1 MQKMGLGVPCRC
13 KEQIVGLEGQDGHGA
28 GALACFLILSSA
40 HEWEVISRRPPNER
54 DLGVRERRGGAWR
67 QRPSAW
73 VQWQSL
79 EDLGEGGCVVKPR
92 IPDLSRSSCLL
103 VQVLL

>member
-1 MQKMGLGVPCRC
+1 M
-13 KEQIVGLEGQDGHGA
+13 
-28 GALACFLILSSA
+28 
-40 HEWEVISRRPPNER
+40 
-54 DLGVRERRGGAWR
+54 WR

-79 EDLGEGGCVVKPR
+79 EDLVEGGCIVKPR